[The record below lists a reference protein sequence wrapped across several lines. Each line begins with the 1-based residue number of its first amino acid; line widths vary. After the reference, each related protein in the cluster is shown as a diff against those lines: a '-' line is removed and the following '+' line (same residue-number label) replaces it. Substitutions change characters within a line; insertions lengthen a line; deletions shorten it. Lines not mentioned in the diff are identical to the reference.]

1 MEREEEVRLIAYSL
15 WVRDGCRHDSAVK
28 RWLQAEVIRE
38 QYQKTIHNPGPSHV
52 DTQYPGKRGEYL
64 IKVK

>member
-1 MEREEEVRLIAYSL
+1 MDREEEVRLIAYSL
-15 WVRDGCRHDSAVK
+15 WVRHGCPRDSAVK

-38 QYQKTIHNPGPSHV
+38 QYQKTIHNPGPPDG
-52 DTQYPGKRGEYL
+52 DTHATGKRDENL